1 MLGPLSR
8 ILDPHV
14 EQYLLLDDDEYIV
27 DEVRKHPMAVFWPVI
42 RLGAAVVMLV
52 LAAYAGAPAAWLLA
66 LVALGLAAQALWR
79 ICDEQMDRFVIT
91 NMRAFRVHGILSRHR
106 ATTPMTRILDITV
119 EQPLVG
125 RLFDYGHFTFES
137 AAQDQGLREIHFV
150 GHPDARDR
158 TIQTVIQR
166 AGLRA
171 SSPRWVEDTD
181 S

>member
-1 MLGPLSR
+1 MFGPLSR

-14 EQYLLLDDDEYIV
+14 EQYLLVDDDEHII
-27 DEVRKHPMAVFWPVI
+27 DEVRKHPMAVFWPIV
-42 RLGAAVVMLV
+42 RLV
-52 LAAYAGAPAAWLLA
+52 LAVIALLVSLYVQAPYGWI
-66 LVALGLAAQALWR
+66 VALIAIGVAVQAVWR
-79 ICDEQMDRFVIT
+79 MCDEQMDRFVIT
-91 NMRAFRVHGILSRHR
+91 NMRAFRVHGIISRRR

-119 EQPLVG
+119 KQPPLG
-125 RLFDYGHFTFES
+125 RIFNYGHFIFES
-137 AAQDQGLREIHFV
+137 AAQDQGLREIDYV
-150 GHPDARDR
+150 GRPDERDR

>member
-1 MLGPLSR
+1 MLGLDR
-8 ILDPHV
+8 WLDPHV
-14 EQYLLLDDDEYIV
+14 EQYLLTDDDEHIV
-27 DEVRKHPMAVFWPVI
+27 DEVLKHPMAILWPCL
-42 RLGAAVVMLV
+42 RFL
-52 LAAYAGAPAAWLLA
+52 LALILLISATYAGAPFGWLLA
-66 LVALGLAAQALWR
+66 LVGFGLAIQAVWK

-91 NMRAFRVHGILSRHR
+91 NMRAFRVHGLFSRHR

-119 EQPLVG
+119 NQSLIG
-125 RLFDYGHFTFES
+125 RIFNYGDFIFES
-137 AAQDQGLREIHFV
+137 AAQDQGLREIHYV
-150 GHPDARDR
+150 GRPDERDR

>member
-14 EQYLLLDDDEYIV
+14 EQYLLLDEDEYIV
-27 DEVRKHPMAVFWPVI
+27 DEVRKHPMAVFWPIV
-42 RLGAAVVMLV
+42 RLALAAALLM
-52 LAAYAGAPAAWLLA
+52 LAAYVGAPGGWLLA
-66 LVALGLAAQALWR
+66 LIAAGLGAQALWR

-91 NMRAFRVHGILSRHR
+91 NMRAFRVHGIFSRHR

-119 EQPLVG
+119 EQPLIG
-125 RLFDYGHFTFES
+125 RLFNYGHFIFES
-137 AAQDQGLREIHFV
+137 AAQDQGLREIHYV
-150 GHPDARDR
+150 GDPDDRDR

>member
-1 MLGPLSR
+1 MLGLDR
-8 ILDPHV
+8 WLDPHV
-14 EQYLLLDDDEYIV
+14 DQYLLVDDDEHIV
-27 DEVRKHPMAVFWPVI
+27 DEVLKHPMAIFWPGL
-42 RLGAAVVMLV
+42 RFL
-52 LAAYAGAPAAWLLA
+52 LALILLISATYAGAPFGWLLA
-66 LVALGLAAQALWR
+66 LVGFGIAVQAVWK

-91 NMRAFRVHGILSRHR
+91 NMRAFRVHGLFSKHR

-119 EQPLVG
+119 NQSLVG
-125 RLFDYGHFTFES
+125 RIFNYGDFIFES
-137 AAQDQGLREIHFV
+137 AAQDQGLREIHYV
-150 GHPDARDR
+150 GRPDERDR

>member
-1 MLGPLSR
+1 MLGLDR
-8 ILDPHV
+8 WLDPHV
-14 EQYLLLDDDEYIV
+14 EQYILVDEDEYIV
-27 DEVRKHPMAVFWPVI
+27 DEVLKHPMAIFWPGL
-42 RLGAAVVMLV
+42 RLL
-52 LAAYAGAPAAWLLA
+52 LALILLISATYAGAPFGWLLA
-66 LVALGLAAQALWR
+66 LVGFGIAVQAVWK

-91 NMRAFRVHGILSRHR
+91 NMRAFRVHGLFSRHR

-119 EQPLVG
+119 NQSLIG
-125 RLFDYGHFTFES
+125 RIFNYGDFIFES
-137 AAQDQGLREIHFV
+137 AAQDQGLREIHYV
-150 GHPDARDR
+150 GRPDERDR

>member
-1 MLGPLSR
+1 VLGLDR
-8 ILDPHV
+8 WLDPHV

-27 DEVRKHPMAVFWPVI
+27 DEVKKHPMAIFWPAV
-42 RLGAAVVMLV
+42 RVLVAVVLMV
-52 LAAYAGAPAAWLLA
+52 AATYAGAPFGWLLG
-66 LVALGLAAQALWR
+66 LLGIGIGVQAIWR

-91 NMRAFRVHGILSRHR
+91 NMRAFRVHGLLSRHR

-119 EQPLVG
+119 NQSLVG
-125 RLFDYGHFTFES
+125 RIFNYGDFIFES
-137 AAQDQGLREIHFV
+137 AAQDQGLREIEYV
-150 GHPDARDR
+150 GRPDERDR